1 MFGGGLQ
8 IFTEVEHTAGKRA
21 SFARSTCR
29 RHTDGPGRRRCT
41 VDREAGYRLWEPHA
55 TASRFYPPLD
65 EPLRLGRTRDDRLP
79 LLSLPAATLGPARCT
94 RRPAS
99 WRMRVDDSRATAR
112 VVGGALVPDVCS
124 LGLVRG
130 VWGLAYYAY
139 YASGLWPARGVVE
152 ILRACFG
159 LAVGRLGHVCALD
172 VADDGGTRSPSVGL
186 FSSGVFH
193 GAL

>member
-1 MFGGGLQ
+1 
-8 IFTEVEHTAGKRA
+8 
-21 SFARSTCR
+21 
-29 RHTDGPGRRRCT
+29 
-41 VDREAGYRLWEPHA
+41 
-55 TASRFYPPLD
+55 
-65 EPLRLGRTRDDRLP
+65 
-79 LLSLPAATLGPARCT
+79 
-94 RRPAS
+94 
-99 WRMRVDDSRATAR
+99 MRVDDSRATAR

-130 VWGLAYYAY
+130 VWGLAF
-139 YASGLWPARGVVE
+139 ASGLWPARGVVE

-193 GAL
+193 GTL